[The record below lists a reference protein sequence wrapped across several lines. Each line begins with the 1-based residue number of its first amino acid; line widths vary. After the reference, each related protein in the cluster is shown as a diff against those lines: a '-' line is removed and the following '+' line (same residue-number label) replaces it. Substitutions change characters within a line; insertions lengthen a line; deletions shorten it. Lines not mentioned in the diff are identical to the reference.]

1 MPDHLR
7 GTLSDAFTLNIDL
20 APTLLSA
27 AGVQVPQHMQ
37 GRDIADLYLGDY
49 KKNRKGWRKDFFY
62 EWSQGR
68 AVDAAGHPSED
79 HIPAVFA
86 LVRKD
91 YKVSEKNSL
100 YVPNVCA
107 FA

>member
-7 GTLSDAFTLNIDL
+7 GTHNDEFTLNIDL

-27 AGVQVPQHMQ
+27 AGVSVPQHMQ

-49 KKNRKGWRKDFFY
+49 EKKRKDWRKDFFY
-62 EWSQGR
+62 EFSQGR
-68 AVDAAGHPSED
+68 AEDAEGHESED

-91 YKVSEKNSL
+91 YKVRKVRS
-100 YVPNVCA
+100 A
-107 FA
+107 FG